1 MRSHGSILFVEDEP
15 LILEMVAD
23 ALRDLG
29 YNVKEASDGP
39 GAVQFL
45 DSPTH
50 FDVLVSDVSMPNGI
64 SGIELAY
71 KANDVRPRMRVVLAS
86 GFARSQL
93 PEIPEGVILIAKPYR
108 VGELFTLL
116 SNLLEESRGSN
127 DGATLA

>member
-1 MRSHGSILFVEDEP
+1 MKSIGSILLVEDEP

-29 YNVKEASDGP
+29 YNVQEASDGRV
-39 GAVQFL
+39 AAQFL

-50 FDVLVSDVSMPNGI
+50 FDILVSDVSMPNGI
-64 SGIELAY
+64 SGIDLARRQNQ
-71 KANDVRPRMRVVLAS
+71 ARPRMRVVLAS

-108 VGELFTLL
+108 VGELFALC
-116 SNLLEESRGSN
+116 SSLLEEALISDNGETR
-127 DGATLA
+127 A